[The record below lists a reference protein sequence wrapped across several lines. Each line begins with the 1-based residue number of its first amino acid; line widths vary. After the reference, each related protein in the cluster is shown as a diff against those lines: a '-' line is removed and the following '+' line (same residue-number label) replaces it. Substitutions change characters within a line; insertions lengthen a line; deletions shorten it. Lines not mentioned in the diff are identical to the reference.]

1 MVVVKT
7 KRTKHFTGHGYRSL
21 LYPKGSKVET
31 CLTKSQMCPVACVA
45 GAKFILGEGRN
56 FEDARALE
64 GSLCTDV
71 PPPLEKNRD
80 RLLEG
85 RGPHKN

>member
-1 MVVVKT
+1 VLVVKT

-21 LYPKGSKVET
+21 LYPKGLKVESKT
-31 CLTKSQMCPVACVA
+31 CLTKTQMCPVACVA

-56 FEDARALE
+56 FEDARAL
-64 GSLCTDV
+64 D
-71 PPPLEKNRD
+71 
-80 RLLEG
+80 G